1 MREKRESCRG
11 QNQKKSDHGV
21 PARRFTEP
29 GSREFREN
37 RQRDDSLDD
46 LQLIGR
52 ELAVGPALSSYPWER
67 RRRASGLCYGLAFPM
82 RIGPVEIGPGALLAP
97 MEAVTDLPFRTICE
111 EYGAALTFTEFL
123 SAEALTRGS
132 ERVMRRMWPSLGGR
146 RFVVQ
151 VVGREPDVLAR
162 AAAMAA
168 EAGASVVDIN
178 MGCPAR
184 KVTSGTCG
192 AALMREPALA
202 AAIVSAVRAAL
213 PASIPVT
220 IKQRIGWSDSSL
232 NAPEFALRMVE
243 AGAAMVTVHGRTRE
257 QGFSGQVRLDP
268 IAAVRAALP
277 AQIPVVGNG
286 DVKTV
291 DDYRRMKSETGCDA
305 VMVGRAA
312 RGNPWLFRAIHAIEI
327 GAYQP
332 ALPTIAEQRAVW
344 RRHADLV
351 VEYAGDKMGLH
362 ELRKTL
368 AWYSR
373 GLYGGADLRRRAF
386 REPQPQAVIDLG
398 ESFFAALEARE
409 RARADLNEVLFVDGL
424 AARCLARH
432 LRRRGEAGDKTCAG

>member
-1 MREKRESCRG
+1 
-11 QNQKKSDHGV
+11 V
-21 PARRFTEP
+21 
-29 GSREFREN
+29 
-37 RQRDDSLDD
+37 
-46 LQLIGR
+46 
-52 ELAVGPALSSYPWER
+52 
-67 RRRASGLCYGLAFPM
+67 SGTCYGFNLPM
-82 RIGPVEIGPGALLAP
+82 RIGPVEIGSGALLAP

-111 EYGAALTFTEFL
+111 EHGAALTFTEFL

-132 ERVMRRMWPSLGGR
+132 ERVLRRMWPSLGCR

-162 AAAMAA
+162 AAALAA

-184 KVTSGTCG
+184 KVTSGQCG
-192 AALMREPALA
+192 SALMREPALA
-202 AAIVSAVRAAL
+202 AAIVSAVRAVL

-220 IKQRIGWSDSSL
+220 VKQRVGWSDSSI

-257 QGFSGQVRLDP
+257 QGFSGQVRLGP

-277 AQIPVVGNG
+277 SEIPVVGNG

-291 DDYRRMKSETGCDA
+291 DDYRRMKCETGCDA

-312 RGNPWLFRAIHAIEI
+312 RGNPWLFLAIHAIET
-327 GAYQP
+327 GL
-332 ALPTIAEQRAVW
+332 ALPSPPSIAEQRAVW

-351 VEYAGDKMGLH
+351 VEYASDKMGLH

-386 REPQPQAVIDLG
+386 REPRPGAVIDLG

-409 RARADLNEVLFVDGL
+409 RARADLSEVLFTDGL
-424 AARCLARH
+424 AARCMARH